1 MQFMSIAGCSKPISK
16 VIKGTDYLQVA
27 TYELN
32 REQLDQFV
40 EIGGNTVDTAH
51 VYTGGESEKVIGRY
65 VEERNLRQELVIF
78 TKGGISSL
86 KREVLHAEIQTSLER
101 LRTDYIDLYALHRDD
116 ASLTV
121 GEIVEMMNEYIDAG
135 TIHAIGV
142 SNWTPTRLL
151 EANRYAAEHG
161 LVGFTFNS
169 PNLSLAKPKEP
180 YWNGVLYVDEEMA
193 SLHENTKLPCLSWS
207 PLARGFFSGRFS
219 PDVITDK
226 DIARVFYSDD
236 NWAKYDRAEK
246 LAAQKGLPTAEIALA
261 YVANQSYPT
270 AIIAGARTMEE
281 LQSCVRAMGL
291 KLTAEEVAWL
301 EHGS

>member
-86 KREVLHAEIQTSLER
+86 KREVLHTEIQTSLER

-246 LAAQKGLPTAEIALA
+246 LAAQKGMPTAEIALS